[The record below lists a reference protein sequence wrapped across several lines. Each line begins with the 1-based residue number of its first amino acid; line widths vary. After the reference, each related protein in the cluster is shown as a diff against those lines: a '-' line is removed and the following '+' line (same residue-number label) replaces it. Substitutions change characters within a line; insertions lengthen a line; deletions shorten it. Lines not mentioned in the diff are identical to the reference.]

1 MQMISIDPDE
11 LRGLASALGA
21 ASQDLAGVSSS
32 AGAISIDASAPVGAA
47 LDQLSSAASTL
58 TATESRLFDLANEVL
73 RRAAAF
79 GGDAPASSF
88 LGSTL
93 GCCCGAAGA
102 GTAMA
107 LGAAAGAGPAGPLAG
122 GAGVVSDATFGSPA
136 AAPFLAAGGGAGVV
150 AAGNGFSGLTSDWLG
165 GMDDNAGA
173 GSAPIGAASGW
184 LSGMDTST
192 GSSGPFGSS
201 SGWMSQMAQANANA
215 STPLNWPMPT
225 GGAHLAGT
233 GIVSAANTRGMM
245 NLQTGMEAMSL
256 NTLSPN
262 GASAV
267 TGDFAGWAH
276 PIGVAEALGGG
287 GVLSV
292 GYIPSSLS

>member
-1 MQMISIDPDE
+1 MQVISIDPDE

-21 ASQDLAGVSSS
+21 ASQELAGVSSS
-32 AGAISIDASAPVGAA
+32 TGAISIDASAPVGAA
-47 LDQLSSAASTL
+47 LDQLGSAASTL
-58 TATESRLFDLANEVL
+58 TATESRLFDLANDVL
-73 RRAAAF
+73 ARAAAF
-79 GGDAPASSF
+79 DGDAPAASF
-88 LGSTL
+88 LGSIL

-102 GTAMA
+102 G
-107 LGAAAGAGPAGPLAG
+107 GAGQVGPLGG
-122 GAGVVSDATFGSPA
+122 GASAVRDAAFSSAA
-136 AAPFLAAGGGAGVV
+136 AAPLLAVGGGAGLV

-165 GMDDNAGA
+165 GMDDTAGA
-173 GSAPIGAASGW
+173 GSAPAGATSGW
-184 LSGMDTST
+184 LGGMDTST
-192 GSSGPFGSS
+192 ASSGPFGSS
-201 SGWMSQMAQANANA
+201 AGWMSQMAQADANA

-225 GGAHLAGT
+225 GGTHLAGT

-267 TGDFAGWAH
+267 TGDSAGWMH

-287 GVLSV
+287 GVLSI
-292 GYIPSSLS
+292 GYVPSSLS